1 MLGVIKS
8 EQSTPKVRAKM
19 PAKTAK
25 KPPLPADDETV
36 EIAELGESLGF
47 LLRIAQLRAFEAF
60 FDELSALG
68 LRPGE
73 FTALWLVLRNPGMKQ
88 GAIARSLCIKPAHM
102 TKLVDRL
109 VTAGLMERVA
119 SPEDRRAVHLSLT
132 PEGETFAAARKDDFL
147 ALHQAERGNLS
158 EAEFSD
164 LTRLLK
170 KYSGLD

>member
-1 MLGVIKS
+1 
-8 EQSTPKVRAKM
+8 M

-109 VTAGLMERVA
+109 VTAGLIERVA
-119 SPEDRRAVHLSLT
+119 SPEDRRVGLRGMRPVRSGRRAVHLSLT

>member
-1 MLGVIKS
+1 MLEVFKS
-8 EQSTPKVRAKM
+8 EQTTPKIGAKM
-19 PAKTAK
+19 PANTAQKT
-25 KPPLPADDETV
+25 PLPADDETV

-47 LLRIAQLRAFEAF
+47 LLRIAQLHAFEAF
-60 FDELSALG
+60 FDELAGLG

-73 FTALWLVLRNPGMKQ
+73 FTALWLVWRNPGMKQ

-109 VTAGLMERVA
+109 VTAGLMERIA

-132 PEGETFAAARKDDFL
+132 PEGETFAAARKNDFL
-147 ALHQAERGNLS
+147 ELHRAERGNLS

-170 KYSGLD
+170 KYSGLE